1 MVVLGL
7 GVVAMEMAQAF
18 VTFGLNM
25 MVVLSGRSGK
35 LLPGANDDGV
45 DVLRG
50 ALEANSV
57 AFVTSMTVQEVRTL
71 CCSPTMGGGGGG
83 EDTQLPLM
91 RISLATCN
99 ANPASNLKIVW
110 VI

>member
-1 MVVLGL
+1 
-7 GVVAMEMAQAF
+7 MEMAQEFA
-18 VTFGLNM
+18 TFGLNM
-25 MVVLSGRSGK
+25 TVVLSGWSGK

-45 DVLRG
+45 DILRG

-57 AFVTSMTVQEVRTL
+57 TFVTSAMVQEVRTL
-71 CCSPTMGGGGGG
+71 RRGPTMGGGGGG

-91 RISLATCN
+91 RISLTTCDT
-99 ANPASNLKIVW
+99 NPASNLKIVW